1 MPYTMLPE
9 LAKYSDEVLSGP
21 ELAAEN
27 MHIQYTMRDPST
39 PVFKRVLLSQLTPA
53 LGMYISRTPNVSA
66 NPISAGH
73 TCNA

>member
-1 MPYTMLPE
+1 MLPE
-9 LAKYSDEVLSGP
+9 LAKYPDEVLSGP

-53 LGMYISRTPNVSA
+53 LGMYDTPA
-66 NPISAGH
+66 AH
-73 TCNA
+73 TKADS